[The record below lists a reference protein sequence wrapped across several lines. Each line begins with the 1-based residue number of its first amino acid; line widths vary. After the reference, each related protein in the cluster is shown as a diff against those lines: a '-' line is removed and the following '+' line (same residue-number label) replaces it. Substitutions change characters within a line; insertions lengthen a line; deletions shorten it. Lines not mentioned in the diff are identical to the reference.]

1 MRGPCGSDVA
11 LTRDLTAEQEAV
23 LDGGMP
29 RLRDLPWRRTRDPW
43 AVLVSEVMLQQTPV
57 ARVVPRWERFLDR
70 WPTVTDAA
78 DAPLRDLLVDWKGL
92 GYPRRARYLWLSAR
106 ACVDRHGGSVPS
118 TLPDLLALPGVGP
131 YTARAVMAFAGGSAV
146 GVVDTNIARVLAR
159 RAGRGLTAGAAQ
171 ELADAWV
178 PRDRAWE
185 WNQVLMDLGATRCR
199 PIPDCDGCPV
209 DCAWRDAGFPDP
221 DPAQGSAGVSRRQA
235 PFAGSDRELRGRVL
249 DHLSDGPRS
258 RASLER
264 LLVGNTVDPQRLVAA
279 LDGLVR
285 DGLVVANRN
294 DTFDLPRGE
303 TGPPEISVTAHG
315 A

>member
-1 MRGPCGSDVA
+1 MPGPAGSNVA

-23 LDGGMP
+23 LDGGLP

-57 ARVVPRWERFLDR
+57 ARVAPRWERFLDR
-70 WPTVTDAA
+70 WPTIASAA
-78 DAPLRDLLVDWKGL
+78 EAPLRDLLVDWKGL

-178 PRDRAWE
+178 PRERAWE
-185 WNQVLMDLGATRCR
+185 WNQVLM
-199 PIPDCDGCPV
+199 
-209 DCAWRDAGFPDP
+209 
-221 DPAQGSAGVSRRQA
+221 
-235 PFAGSDRELRGRVL
+235 
-249 DHLSDGPRS
+249 
-258 RASLER
+258 
-264 LLVGNTVDPQRLVAA
+264 
-279 LDGLVR
+279 
-285 DGLVVANRN
+285 
-294 DTFDLPRGE
+294 
-303 TGPPEISVTAHG
+303 
-315 A
+315 

>member
-78 DAPLRDLLVDWKGL
+78 DAPLRDLLVDWKG
-92 GYPRRARYLWLSAR
+92 
-106 ACVDRHGGSVPS
+106 
-118 TLPDLLALPGVGP
+118 
-131 YTARAVMAFAGGSAV
+131 
-146 GVVDTNIARVLAR
+146 
-159 RAGRGLTAGAAQ
+159 
-171 ELADAWV
+171 
-178 PRDRAWE
+178 
-185 WNQVLMDLGATRCR
+185 LGATRCR

-285 DGLVVANRN
+285 DGLVVANRD

-303 TGPPEISVTAHG
+303 TGPSEISVTAHG
-315 A
+315 T

>member
-1 MRGPCGSDVA
+1 VPGPAGSNVA

-23 LDGGMP
+23 LDGGLP

-199 PIPDCDGCPV
+199 AVPDCDGCPV

-221 DPAQGSAGVSRRQA
+221 DPARGSAGVSRRQA

-249 DHLSDGPRS
+249 DHLSGGPRS

-264 LLVGNTVDPQRLVAA
+264 SLVGRTVDPERLVAA

-285 DGLVVANRN
+285 DGLVVVNRD
-294 DTFDLPRGE
+294 DTFDLPRGA

-315 A
+315 T